1 MAVGKKEIIR
11 LVGERTNVAQ
21 SNVKEILDALVG
33 TLEDL
38 MKAGEEV
45 TLSGFLNMKTV
56 TKPARVFRNPRT
68 GEEVEVAE
76 RDVVKIKLS
85 KVFGKK

>member
-21 SNVKEILDALVG
+21 SNVKEILDALVD

-38 MKAGEEV
+38 METGEEV

-56 TKPARVFRNPRT
+56 TKPAGVFRNPRT
-68 GEEVEVAE
+68 GDEIEVPE